1 MLDQNHKVNFKPQRE
16 RKEHFRW
23 GQVKMK
29 LGEAKDKIDRTF
41 ISIWIL
47 PRLVNTKKVVLCFE
61 GRFLALCGT
70 DYYRIGHAYS

>member
-16 RKEHFRW
+16 RKAHFRW

-41 ISIWIL
+41 ISI
-47 PRLVNTKKVVLCFE
+47 
-61 GRFLALCGT
+61 
-70 DYYRIGHAYS
+70 